1 MQGHDRRS
9 RSRGRPSKRCKYG
22 IPPYDSLKEGTMT
35 CCGNCNEEPVLGDLL
50 DDPIIA
56 LLMARDGIT
65 RPEVEKLMDEFAL
78 RRGM

>member
-22 IPPYDSLKEGTMT
+22 IPPYDSLKEGAMT
-35 CCGNCNEEPVLGDLL
+35 CCG
-50 DDPIIA
+50 
-56 LLMARDGIT
+56 GIT